1 MAGTSGVGASSGAPQ
16 YKASNTDSEKTQVVS
31 DVINSAVS
39 GMNESKGKITYLGEG
54 RIDKVKTKIQDDM
67 NKFMQANPNA
77 TPAEI
82 EAEAKKSASKNE
94 SIATFDKMRDDN
106 FFKKLMSRR
115 KELIGDMWG

>member
-1 MAGTSGVGASSGAPQ
+1 MAVNGVGAGSTVQ
-16 YKASNTDSEKTQVVS
+16 KASNTDSAADKTKVVN
-31 DVINSAVS
+31 DVISSAVS
-39 GMNESKGKITYLGEG
+39 GMNESKGSLSFLGEG
-54 RIDKVKTKIQDDM
+54 RIDKVKGKIQDDM
-67 NKFMQANPNA
+67 NKFIQANPNA

-94 SIATFDKMRDDN
+94 SVATFDKMRDDN